1 MVILMCRYLLLIIMT
16 GLCAQSFAANT
27 YYKWKD
33 EAGVTHYGET
43 PPSSQNAVK
52 IRVSSGVPSDPE
64 PADQPETATQR
75 QADSNPRSA
84 EADIN
89 QKIRERNKAIKE
101 KNCEIQRQNLGQIRS
116 NGRIRETDD
125 NGQTRYLSGAEIDR
139 RRSEIETFLR
149 DNCNKD

>member
-1 MVILMCRYLLLIIMT
+1 MVIHMRRYLLLIILT
-16 GLCAQSFAANT
+16 SLCAQSFAANT

-43 PPSSQNAVK
+43 PPSTQNAVK
-52 IRVSSGVPSDPE
+52 IRVSSGAPSDPE
-64 PADQPETATQR
+64 PADQSATATQP
-75 QADSNPRSA
+75 QAGSNPLPT

-89 QKIRERNKAIKE
+89 RKIRERNKAIKE

-139 RRSEIETFLR
+139 RRGEIETFLR
-149 DNCNKD
+149 ENCNKD